1 METYDILRTEM
12 RVIQPVFKEDQVK
25 MLKDKRITMLLNFLQ
40 TPKTFKEIEKFLLNL
55 ENITNSIN
63 VNEYL
68 TELIEAGLIIEVGR
82 RISRDK
88 KQRMCINKL
97 YSRSACIFN
106 IRMNNQ
112 PRSFCNKELR
122 FLEEILYEGKTTKSN
137 SKLPKIDE
145 QMKQIVKWRSV
156 IFDDL
161 VLRSNELLSS
171 DAKNYDWNQ
180 IYTLLDIASWLIL
193 FKNNKKNLDMLF
205 SLYD

>member
-82 RISRDK
+82 RIS
-88 KQRMCINKL
+88 
-97 YSRSACIFN
+97 
-106 IRMNNQ
+106 
-112 PRSFCNKELR
+112 
-122 FLEEILYEGKTTKSN
+122 
-137 SKLPKIDE
+137 
-145 QMKQIVKWRSV
+145 
-156 IFDDL
+156 
-161 VLRSNELLSS
+161 
-171 DAKNYDWNQ
+171 
-180 IYTLLDIASWLIL
+180 
-193 FKNNKKNLDMLF
+193 
-205 SLYD
+205 